1 MSQHAAAR
9 TVSPGL
15 PSRLSTRIRRAFA
28 VLTGKRLDGYT
39 AAKTTRLNKKLHGL
53 IGNSTAD
60 AIAARQGARLQ
71 GVGRELYRN
80 VPAAKRA
87 ARHIV
92 QRVIGTAGIVPQF
105 EDDAI
110 DAAFSTWAES
120 CGLRGESWR
129 TIQKLVALDRV
140 TAGNGFAYTVSDA
153 GEFRVALFEP
163 EQLSTPTANY
173 SYEKTVGGITFDDY
187 GRPVTYHVSE
197 VQPGTVSLLTS
208 VRDIAADRVCH
219 FFDRDRPTALR
230 GISDF
235 ATGAVTLHDL
245 NDAVFAELQSMRM
258 QGYAG
263 LHYKPNE
270 SELGSETSP
279 FGETY
284 TDPEVSS
291 NTGTDVVDTT
301 TAVDWAPGSAFEYD
315 GEVKLLDSNRPGG
328 QFLPFVDFLSAMWA
342 VSVGIP
348 PHAVTGDY
356 SKANYSSLRA
366 AENTCRPTFEE
377 FQTELIEMVLRRL
390 VRRWL
395 ESAALAGTVS
405 LRGRTVDDIM
415 RGVQWQRPAYPFV
428 DPVKDIQ
435 AHELM
440 LDLGVETF
448 DQFCAAFGKDG
459 RTQRQAIKRATE
471 LDEQYDVK
479 TPGLGSKKPAPAP
492 MPPAAPGV
500 PAVPPD
506 DSEDEETPAN
516 TDDSDSNDSTEE
528 AATA

>member
-1 MSQHAAAR
+1 MSQQPTSSR
-9 TVSPGL
+9 SVNSGL
-15 PSRLSTRIRRAFA
+15 PSRLSTRIRRAFS

-140 TAGNGFAYTVSDA
+140 TAGNGFAYTAYD
-153 GEFRVALFEP
+153 GTEFRVGLFEP
-163 EQLSTPTANY
+163 EQLNNPTANY

-187 GRPVTYHVSE
+187 GRPVTFHVGE
-197 VQPGTVSLLTS
+197 VLPGTVSLLAR
-208 VRDIAADRVCH
+208 VNDIAADRVCH
-219 FFDRDRPTALR
+219 FFDRDRPTTLR

-263 LHYKPNE
+263 LH
-270 SELGSETSP
+270 
-279 FGETY
+279 
-284 TDPEVSS
+284 
-291 NTGTDVVDTT
+291 
-301 TAVDWAPGSAFEYD
+301 
-315 GEVKLLDSNRPGG
+315 
-328 QFLPFVDFLSAMWA
+328 
-342 VSVGIP
+342 
-348 PHAVTGDY
+348 
-356 SKANYSSLRA
+356 
-366 AENTCRPTFEE
+366 
-377 FQTELIEMVLRRL
+377 
-390 VRRWL
+390 
-395 ESAALAGTVS
+395 
-405 LRGRTVDDIM
+405 
-415 RGVQWQRPAYPFV
+415 
-428 DPVKDIQ
+428 
-435 AHELM
+435 
-440 LDLGVETF
+440 
-448 DQFCAAFGKDG
+448 
-459 RTQRQAIKRATE
+459 
-471 LDEQYDVK
+471 
-479 TPGLGSKKPAPAP
+479 
-492 MPPAAPGV
+492 
-500 PAVPPD
+500 
-506 DSEDEETPAN
+506 
-516 TDDSDSNDSTEE
+516 
-528 AATA
+528 